1 LTKEQLMPIRTR
13 ILAAVV
19 ALSLNFAP
27 GAAQDPPA
35 LQTARGVVVKAEK
48 DALTVKPRDAAG
60 KFLPDLRLKLT
71 GTSRVTTLSP
81 QNRGGKTVLAQ
92 KDTDAASLQPKQSVA
107 VIYAAAGADAVLLS
121 AVVQP

>member
-1 LTKEQLMPIRTR
+1 MPIRTR

-19 ALSLNFAP
+19 ALSLGVALS
-27 GAAQDPPA
+27 AAQEPPA
-35 LQTARGVVVKAEK
+35 LQTARGVVVKVDK

-81 QNRGGKTVLAQ
+81 QARGGKTVLAQ
-92 KDTDAASLQPKQSVA
+92 KDTDAGSLQPKQTVA
-107 VIYAAAGADAVLLS
+107 VIYATAGGDAVLLS
-121 AVVQP
+121 AVAQSEK